1 VRETLERILA
11 SDTFGRSERARE
23 LLSYIVE
30 RDLAGDADKLKGFAI
45 AMDVFGKDAD
55 FDPSTDAVVRVQAGR
70 LRELLQHYFANEG
83 AAEPVRI
90 AIPRGSYVPAY
101 EANEICA
108 PPGLSLP
115 GQVSSPAEPAG
126 EQASRNAESPP
137 LPLARHLQF
146 LWAAIGL
153 VIAMLSF
160 IILRQVSPTSTV
172 TAEHGLTNDRAAIT
186 SSIALHNKA
195 DELPTVYLSVRAA
208 NPGSAR
214 VAALTRAALSG
225 FETINF
231 IGRDFSGRPDP
242 RKDAT
247 SFIFRVAPGP
257 DTGSVSVELQNVVT
271 GRVLHSRILTAA
283 EASPP
288 HVEDRIAALLTS
300 AVSPSGMIYSYIEQ
314 ANQQTGLTACL
325 MLGDDY
331 YLDQNA
337 KTHEAAYRCF
347 DKLAGQGARS
357 PLVYSELAS
366 LQMEAFTDRYAYPPG
381 ATSEQALALAQR
393 ALQMGTTSAYAYRAY
408 GYINSRLGNSNE
420 AVRWLRKAY
429 EVNTFNL
436 AMAASY
442 AYALIFA
449 GDYRQGTPLMA
460 RAVEA
465 SSAHPTWWDF
475 GLFLG
480 EFMLGDEKK
489 AMAAAASIA
498 PTVRKSHYLAA
509 RLIAAKRDGNQ
520 EARAKLL
527 DELAREFPKFSADP
541 RSALMKRNYPSDLT
555 DRLVGALRAAG
566 LGSGS

>member
-11 SDTFGRSERARE
+11 SETFGRSERARE

-70 LRELLQHYFANEG
+70 LRELLQQYFANEG
-83 AAEPVRI
+83 VAEPVRI

-101 EANEICA
+101 EMNEIRL
-108 PPGLSLP
+108 PQGLSPEGEMPLP
-115 GQVSSPAEPAG
+115 ADNADEQPGRDAERSS
-126 EQASRNAESPP
+126 

-160 IILRQVSPTSTV
+160 IILRQIGPAPTV
-172 TAEHGLTNDRAAIT
+172 TAETGASNDKAAIT
-186 SSIALHNKA
+186 ASIAHAHNT
-195 DELPTVYLSVRAA
+195 DLLPTVYLFVRAA

-214 VAALTRAALSG
+214 VAALTRAGLSG
-225 FETINF
+225 FEAINF

-242 RKDAT
+242 LKDAT
-247 SFIFRVAPGP
+247 SFLFRVTPGP
-257 DTGSVSVELQNVVT
+257 DAGSVSVELQNVVT
-271 GRVLHSRILTAA
+271 GRVLHSSILTAVDA
-283 EASPP
+283 EPP
-288 HVEDRIAALLTS
+288 YVEDRIAALLTS
-300 AVSPSGMIYSYIEQ
+300 AVSPSGMIYSYIAQ
-314 ANQQTGLTACL
+314 ANLQKGLTECL

-366 LQMEAFTDRYAYPPG
+366 LHMEAFTDHYAYPQG
-381 ATSEQALALAQR
+381 ATPEQALALAQR

-408 GYINSRLGNSNE
+408 GYINSRLGNPDE

-429 EVNTFNL
+429 DVDTFNL

-449 GDYRQGTPLMA
+449 GDYKQGTPLMA

-465 SSAHPTWWDF
+465 SNAHPTWWDF
-475 GLFLG
+475 GLFVG
-480 EFMLGDEKK
+480 EFMLGDDKK
-489 AMAAAASIA
+489 AMTAAASIA
-498 PTVRKSHYLAA
+498 PTARKSHYLAA
-509 RLIAAKRDGNQ
+509 RLIAAEYDGNN
-520 EARAKLL
+520 ETRLKLL
-527 DELAREFPKFSADP
+527 NELATEFPKFSADP

-555 DRLVGALRAAG
+555 NRLIGALRAAG